1 MHLQQFKISLVT
13 LSGKQL
19 PHSVISTQR
28 EHLFRLAS
36 PSPMLTLFPRTG
48 QLKTALFAQA
58 PLARAST
65 PKLSFITALQK

>member
-19 PHSVISTQR
+19 PYLVVLAQQAQ
-28 EHLFRLAS
+28 LFHLAS

-58 PLARAST
+58 PLARVST